1 MPKKNLLKVE
11 TLTRFMVY
19 ILGHR
24 PHEFGL
30 IPDPEGFVT
39 YKELIRAVNEEPG
52 WSYVRRANINE
63 VLLGANRD
71 LFQTLEEKIR
81 AVERRW
87 VLDLDRPALSLPKIL
102 YTGIRRR
109 AHPFIMEKGLRPITG
124 GKFHVLS
131 PEREMAERIGK
142 RLDPWPVLLEIT
154 AESAQKKGAV
164 FYRFC
169 DLFLAQEIPADYIA
183 GPPVPKRAIKARE
196 EKARKAPSKPGPDF
210 QAGTFILDVNRDMDR
225 TRKTGGRK
233 KKGWKEEVR
242 RRKRKGS

>member
-1 MPKKNLLKVE
+1 
-11 TLTRFMVY
+11 MVY

-142 RLDPWPVLLEIT
+142 KNNRRVRISVNIPVKAKMRSFSEEDRMRFESRINIRKHPRLNVT
-154 AESAQKKGAV
+154 A
-164 FYRFC
+164 
-169 DLFLAQEIPADYIA
+169 
-183 GPPVPKRAIKARE
+183 
-196 EKARKAPSKPGPDF
+196 
-210 QAGTFILDVNRDMDR
+210 
-225 TRKTGGRK
+225 TRWSG
-233 KKGWKEEVR
+233 
-242 RRKRKGS
+242 